1 MIIIKTLQLYQDIE
15 WDKLVNNFVNIPHLI
30 TRESVL
36 SMASN
41 EALEYPSKFK
51 DSFGNIILIGPDA
64 PVGNKIEG
72 KIRAKI

>member
-1 MIIIKTLQLYQDIE
+1 M
-15 WDKLVNNFVNIPHLI
+15 DKSNNFVNFPHLI

-36 SMASN
+36 SMATK
-41 EALEYPSKFK
+41 EALEFPSKFK

-72 KIRAKI
+72 KIRVKIGKISRGFKTLYNNI